1 MEILDFKS
9 GVVGLLAVVG
19 VALTTVMFNS
29 VQDDSKLIQTIL
41 LNQQAADI
49 KLTAILQDTGENKS
63 DVEKLKVKQTETDL
77 ALLALTLQ
85 VEGLLEAER
94 EKRL

>member
-49 KLTAILQDTGENKS
+49 KLTAILEDTGENKS

-94 EKRL
+94 AKRL

>member
-1 MEILDFKS
+1 MELLDFKS

-29 VQDDSKLIQTIL
+29 YQDDSKLIQTIL
-41 LNQQAADI
+41 LGQQSADI
-49 KLTAILQDTGENKS
+49 KLTALIDDMTERKADVDNLKNK
-63 DVEKLKVKQTETDL
+63 QQATDL

-85 VEGLLEAER
+85 IEGLLEAER
-94 EKRL
+94 NKRI

>member
-49 KLTAILQDTGENKS
+49 KLTAILEDTGENKS